1 MKSHHTC
8 YVSYEMEPDRNLS
21 QVVKWDGRDIY
32 GSVVL
37 GRTVAKIEVLYHYL
51 DCHSPVQETQMVE
64 IEGLHPLGVDGH
76 GNDLL
81 SCDFDI
87 HHHLAVDSGGIFF
100 TSDGKRHDLRRL
112 RTHRCLTIIHSSY
125 IFKGSQQIDINLFF

>member
-112 RTHRCLTIIHSSY
+112 RTHRCLTIIHFLIHL
-125 IFKGSQQIDINLFF
+125 IFSKAPSRLT